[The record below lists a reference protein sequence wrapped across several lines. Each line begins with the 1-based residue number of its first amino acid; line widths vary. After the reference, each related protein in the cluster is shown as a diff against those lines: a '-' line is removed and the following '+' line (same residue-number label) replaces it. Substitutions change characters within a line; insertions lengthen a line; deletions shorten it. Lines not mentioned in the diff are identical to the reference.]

1 MKKIILAL
9 TATTLILAS
18 CSKADLSSTRISNNT
33 TTTTTSVKPESCS
46 FGQTQFNL
54 TKRANVMDGVPLRA
68 PKGGG
73 GSGSGGGSTAGVILL
88 DFDGQY
94 VTNTSWNFN
103 GPLTLAPANL
113 TSDQINTIFNRVSF
127 DYAPFNII
135 VTTDEAV
142 YTAAPTTKRIR
153 VILTESYEWY
163 GQAGGTSFLNSFTWG
178 DNTPCFVFTSLLG
191 YNEKYIGEAASHEC
205 GHTLGLRHQSS
216 YSGTTQTN
224 AYNYG
229 TGSGELGWAP
239 IMGCGYSKNVSV
251 WHNGAC
257 DLGYNVYQD
266 DIAIITGVVGA
277 KTDDFSNTT
286 SGAATLTTAL
296 NGTINNSTD
305 VDFFTVNLT
314 AAKTVSVVPF
324 NVGVGNNGANED
336 MLIKVYN
343 SRGVLQFTANDPAAL
358 GASTLLN
365 AGQYYISVTTEA
377 NVNTGTYGMLG
388 QYSISLN

>member
-1 MKKIILAL
+1 MKKIIL
-9 TATTLILAS
+9 TLSAAAFLLAS
-18 CSKADLSSTRISNNT
+18 CSKTDLSSTMSTNNNT
-33 TTTTTSVKPESCS
+33 VAAKSAKPESCS

-54 TKRANVMDGVPLRA
+54 TKRANVMDGVPLKA
-68 PKGGG
+68 PRG
-73 GSGSGGGSTAGVILL
+73 GSGSGGGSTSGVILL

-113 TSDQINTIFNRVSF
+113 TSAQISSIFNRVSY

-142 YTAAPTTKRIR
+142 YTAAPAAKRIR

-178 DNTPCFVFTSLLG
+178 DNTPCFVFTSLLA
-191 YNEKYIGEAASHEC
+191 YNEKYIGEAAAHEA
-205 GHTLGLRHQSS
+205 GHTLGLRHQSY

-229 TGSGELGWAP
+229 AGTGEVSWAP
-239 IMGCGYSKNVSV
+239 IMGCGYSKNLSV

-257 DLGYNVYQD
+257 DQGYNVYQD
-266 DIAIITGVVGA
+266 DIAIIAAVVGL

-296 NGTINNSTD
+296 NGTINNNTD
-305 VDFFTVNLT
+305 VDFFSVNLS
-314 AAKTVSVVPF
+314 AAKTLNVVPF
-324 NVGVGNNGANED
+324 NVGAANDGADED
-336 MLIKVYN
+336 LVIKVYN
-343 SRGVLQFTANDPAAL
+343 SRGQLQFTANDPATL
-358 GASTLLN
+358 SASTVLN
-365 AGQYYISVTTEA
+365 AGQYYIAITTEA
-377 NVNTGTYGMLG
+377 NANAGTYGMLG
-388 QYSISLN
+388 QYTISLN

>member
-1 MKKIILAL
+1 MKKIILTLSA
-9 TATTLILAS
+9 TAFLLAS
-18 CSKADLSSTRISNNT
+18 CSKTDLSSTRISNNT
-33 TTTTTSVKPESCS
+33 TTTTTSAKPESCS

-54 TKRANVMDGVPLRA
+54 TKRANVMDGVPLRS

-142 YTAAPTTKRIR
+142 YTAAPTTKRMR

-191 YNEKYIGEAASHEC
+191 YNEKYIGEAASHEG
-205 GHTLGLRHQSS
+205 GHTLGLRHQSA

-229 TGSGELGWAP
+229 VGSGELGWAP
-239 IMGCGYSKNVSV
+239 IMGCGYSKNLSV

-305 VDFFTVNLT
+305 TDFFTVNLS
-314 AAKTVSVVPF
+314 AAKTVTVVPF
-324 NVGVGNNGANED
+324 NVGLGNNGANED
-336 MLIKVYN
+336 LVIKVYN
-343 SRGVLQFTANDPAAL
+343 SRGVLQFTANDPATL
-358 GASTLLN
+358 GATTLLN
-365 AGQYYISVTTEA
+365 AGQYFISVATEA